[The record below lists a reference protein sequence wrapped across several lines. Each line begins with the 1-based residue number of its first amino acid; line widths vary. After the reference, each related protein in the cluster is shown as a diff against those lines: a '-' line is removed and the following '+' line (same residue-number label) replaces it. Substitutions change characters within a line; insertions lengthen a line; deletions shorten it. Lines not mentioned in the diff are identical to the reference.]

1 VALDASRKV
10 AGKVPD
16 DYRQDQWALYQ
27 SFLSMPLYT
36 MMRFGMWDEILEEP
50 QPPADT
56 RYWTGIWHYA
66 RGMAYAR
73 TGRSKQAKRELKAL
87 NAIAAEP
94 NLSEEL
100 VGFAGSVR
108 LLDIAGEILTGVLQA
123 EAGRYDKAIGNLE
136 RAIRIEDGLP
146 YTEPP
151 DWYYPVRHTLGAIL
165 LEADRP
171 DEAEVIFWQDLK
183 RYPENGYSLYGL
195 WQSLEA
201 QDRAEEA
208 AEIEARFRR
217 AWAESDVRL
226 KSSRF

>member
-1 VALDASRKV
+1 
-10 AGKVPD
+10 
-16 DYRQDQWALYQ
+16 
-27 SFLSMPLYT
+27 
-36 MMRFGMWDEILEEP
+36 
-50 QPPADT
+50 
-56 RYWTGIWHYA
+56 
-66 RGMAYAR
+66 MAYAR